1 MRIKAA
7 APRGSALAGTVACAL
22 LATEPARAS
31 AAVCGEPDT
40 RSYAAGE
47 FVWHGQ
53 SALRGRAGATD
64 QENQHLDVLVASPS
78 RAFSYGFG
86 HRYMIF
92 DFSGI
97 EPQTNAHLHTSF
109 VPLHWQAGKLRL
121 SAAAALSA
129 SSNVM
134 GHPQEYASRT
144 LQLLFAVVAR
154 NEIEE
159 RLAFIYG
166 LCGDH
171 RFGEY
176 RVYPVAGV
184 EWQPHPDW
192 TLDVGFPETRIAYA
206 VTSELASS
214 LRVAPDG
221 NEWHVENRDFSA
233 ESDFVYEAVALEWIT
248 EWSPGSRLTVALSLG
263 RQLRN
268 RYDMTLADGQRVSVA
283 GAPADRLGLRLRWRF

>member
-1 MRIKAA
+1 MLEAGPQRK
-7 APRGSALAGTVACAL
+7 PALAVLVACGL
-22 LATEPARAS
+22 LAAGPARAGAS
-31 AAVCGEPDT
+31 VCGEPAT

-47 FVWHGQ
+47 FAWHGR
-53 SALRGRAGATD
+53 SALRERAGATD
-64 QENQHLDVLVASPS
+64 QENQNLDLLVASPS
-78 RAFSYGFG
+78 RPLSYGFG

-109 VPLHWQAGKLRL
+109 LPLHWQPGNLRL

-134 GHPQEYASRT
+134 GHPQEYESET
-144 LQLLFAVVAR
+144 LQLWFAAVVAKG
-154 NEIEE
+154 IDE
-159 RLAFIYG
+159 RLAFVYG

-184 EWQPHPDW
+184 EWRPHPDW
-192 TLDVGFPETRIAYA
+192 TLEIGFPESRVAYTVA
-206 VTSELASS
+206 QGLETSLQ
-214 LRVAPDG
+214 VAPDG
-221 NEWHVENRDFSA
+221 NEWRVENRDFSA

-248 EWSPGSRLTVALSLG
+248 EWSPGGRLTLALSLG

-268 RYDMTLADGQRVSVA
+268 RYEMTLATGQRVSVSS
-283 GAPADRLGLRLRWRF
+283 APADRVGLGLQWRF

>member
-1 MRIKAA
+1 MLMAA
-7 APRGSALAGTVACAL
+7 AYRRPALAAFVACGL
-22 LATEPARAS
+22 LAAGPARGGAS
-31 AAVCGEPDT
+31 VCGDPAT

-47 FVWHGQ
+47 FAWHGR
-53 SALRGRAGATD
+53 SALRERAGATD
-64 QENQHLDVLVASPS
+64 QENQDLDVLVASPS

-92 DFSGI
+92 DFSAI

-109 VPLHWQAGKLRL
+109 APLHWQRGSRRL
-121 SAAAALSA
+121 SAAVALSA

-134 GHPQEYASRT
+134 GHPQEYESET
-144 LQLLFAVVAR
+144 LQLLFAAVVAKDVD
-154 NEIEE
+154 EH
-159 RLAFIYG
+159 LAFVYG

-184 EWQPHPDW
+184 EWRPHPDW
-192 TLDVGFPETRIAYA
+192 TLEVGFPETRIAYT
-206 VTSELASS
+206 VTKDFVIS
-214 LRVAPDG
+214 LQVAPDG
-221 NEWHVENRDFSA
+221 NEWRVENRDFSA

-248 EWSPGSRLTVALSLG
+248 EWSPVSRLTVALSLG

-268 RYDMTLADGQRVSVA
+268 RYEMTLANGQRAFVS
-283 GAPADRLGLRLRWRF
+283 GAPADRVGVGLRWRF